1 MANANDNIFLAITN
15 FRSLWKA
22 VKKNNRQGISSE
34 MAKAFTPPPK
44 KRQRNA
50 SVNQT
55 KNVAKNLRNSHQ
67 SIYKFSIKFI

>member
-34 MAKAFTPPPK
+34 MAKAFTPPK
-44 KRQRNA
+44 KKDKEMLQ
-50 SVNQT
+50 
-55 KNVAKNLRNSHQ
+55 
-67 SIYKFSIKFI
+67 